1 MAEVIFNY
9 EGMIT
14 TIQCE
19 INQKMNEI
27 IDKFLIKSE
36 NKDKNLFYLYNGN
49 QINNGLTFEEQ
60 ANEIDKKRNKMNI
73 VVNTTDEEMD
83 ELKEIASKEIIC
95 PNCKENALLDINNFK
110 INLYGCKNNHNI
122 KDILLYKYDETQKIN
137 ISNIKCNICNK
148 NNKGNTRDNLF
159 YICSTCNKN
168 ICPLCKSVH
177 DKEHIIIN
185 YDDKNYICSQHKE
198 PFNKFCE
205 TCKKNICLI
214 CESNH
219 SGHSFLELGALL
231 TDEKDLLKIQ
241 GDLKNVIDKFK
252 DKINYIYEIFNKM
265 IDLLNIF
272 YNINNNIIKDYNK
285 NKRNYYILKNLNY
298 LKNNNENLIK
308 KLKDLINNDNLSGL
322 FEYTVNNFYND
333 DGKKYIG
340 EIKNGLKEGKGLLYY
355 EKNNEFDRKKY
366 EGNFKNDKPEG
377 KGTMYWNNGSWYDG
391 DWVNGS
397 KEGKGIYLYPNGDR
411 YEGDFKHGIN
421 EGKGIMYWKSGLKY
435 EGDWKNGIKEGK
447 GIMYY
452 IDGSRY
458 EGDFQKEMIEGKGVM
473 YYKNGDRYEGD
484 FKNNKKEGK
493 GTLYLS
499 NGKVK
504 QGNWK
509 NDKYKGK

>member
-19 INQKMNEI
+19 INHKMKDI
-27 IDKFLIKSE
+27 IAKFLIKSE
-36 NKDKNLFYLYNGN
+36 SKDKNLFYLYNGS
-49 QINNGLTFEEQ
+49 QINNELTFEEQ
-60 ANEIDKKRNKMNI
+60 ANDIDKNRNKMNI
-73 VVNTTDEEMD
+73 VVNKTDEEID
-83 ELKEIASKEIIC
+83 EIKEIESKEIIC
-95 PNCKENALLDINNFK
+95 PRCKENTLLDINNFK
-110 INLYGCKNNHNI
+110 INLHGCKNNHNI
-122 KDILLYKYDETQKIN
+122 KEILLHKYEETQKMN
-137 ISNIKCNICNK
+137 ISLIKCNICNK

-159 YICSTCNKN
+159 FFCSTCNKN

-177 DKEHIIIN
+177 DKDHVIID
-185 YDDKNYICSQHKE
+185 YDEKNYVCNQHKE

-214 CESNH
+214 CENKH
-219 SGHSFLELGALL
+219 NGHILFELGSLL

-241 GDLKNVIDKFK
+241 VDLKNVIDKYK
-252 DKINYIYEIFNKM
+252 DKVNYIYETFDKM
-265 IDLLNIF
+265 LNILNTF
-272 YNINNNIIKDYNK
+272 YNMSNYIINNYNK

-298 LKNNNENLIK
+298 LKNNNEKLIRE
-308 KLKDLINNDNLSGL
+308 LNDLINNDDLSGL
-322 FEYTVNNFYND
+322 FAFSVNNFYND
-333 DGKKYIG
+333 NGLKYIG
-340 EIKNGLKEGKGLLYY
+340 EIKNGFKEGKGVLYY
-355 EKNNEFDRKKY
+355 EKNNEFGRKKY

-391 DWVNGS
+391 DWVNGL

-411 YEGDFKHGIN
+411 YEGDFKNGIN
-421 EGKGIMYWKSGLKY
+421 EGKGVMYWKSGLKY

-458 EGDFQKEMIEGKGVM
+458 EGDFKNEAIEGKGIM
-473 YYKNGDRYEGD
+473 YYNNGDRYEGD

-493 GTLYLS
+493 GTMYFS
-499 NGKVK
+499 NGKMK
-504 QGNWK
+504 QGTWK